1 MHIGFFD
8 SGIGGVS
15 VAKSVTRDL
24 PQYNYI
30 YYADDTHMPY
40 GDKNQDT
47 LYTLTTTAL
56 VQLFERNC
64 KLVILACN
72 SASTVLPRIQQEW
85 IPKSYPDRKVL
96 GVIRPT
102 TEHIDEIS
110 QKSKVYVLATPIT
123 VKSQS
128 FEHEL
133 NKIHA
138 FCDFHAIPCPELAEA
153 IERSVNIRDDQ
164 KIHQLCNTYL
174 SSIPANTV
182 IDMYTGCTHYAFVS
196 SLLKELRPL
205 ARIHNQGNIVS
216 IKLQDYLLRH
226 PEIESFLSQTKSL
239 SLDTLC
245 HSDSSEYAEKLRRSY
260 HFNLDHT

>member
-1 MHIGFFD
+1 MRIGFFD

-15 VAKSVTRDL
+15 VAKSVIRHL
-24 PQYNYI
+24 PQYEYV
-30 YYADDTHMPY
+30 YFADDTHMPY
-40 GDKNQDT
+40 GNKDHNR
-47 LYTLTTTAL
+47 LYTLTTAAITE
-56 VQLFERNC
+56 LFERNC

-85 IPKSYPDRKVL
+85 IPKWYPDRKVL

-102 TEHIDEIS
+102 VEHIGELS
-110 QKSKVYVLATPIT
+110 QRSKVYVLATTIT
-123 VKSQS
+123 VTSES

-138 FCDFHAIPCPELAEA
+138 ICDFHAIPCPALAEA
-153 IERSVNIRDDQ
+153 IEQSVDLPEDPRIR
-164 KIHQLCNTYL
+164 QLCNTYL
-174 SSIPANTV
+174 STIPTNTAV
-182 IDMYTGCTHYAFVS
+182 DIYTGCTHYAFIS

-205 ARIHNQGNIVS
+205 AHIHNQGRIVS

-226 PEIESFLSQTKSL
+226 PEIESHLSQTKSI

-245 HSDSSEYAEKLRRSY
+245 DSESSGYVQKLNEAY
-260 HFNLDHT
+260 HFNLDRI